1 MRKYTKKSITNGT
14 KLWLPS
20 AQSSP
25 AKKLTSKV
33 KKLKQADILWFADQ
47 MSATQSGGIPLYKA
61 LSMAADLKKGTP
73 LGARLL
79 ELQKRIGDGSTLA
92 NAMRADEKAWT
103 ASVIALVQAGEAS
116 GTLGDAFKRVLTLVS
131 NKLKLRKKLR
141 GALTYPIVVIVVTAT
156 LVAGMLL
163 FVVPRFQDIYDS
175 LGSDLPSITKFVIS
189 MADKSLLVL
198 VVLIVTIIAT
208 TLGYRY
214 AKTSKEL
221 SIKLD
226 VFKFAIPVLGALMLK
241 GVYARV
247 SSLLAALLSSG
258 IPLLEALDYAAAAS
272 GSSLHAE
279 SLMRVK
285 RNLSDGALFSK
296 ALDDENLW
304 PDLLVQFVVV
314 GEQSGSLAAMMEK
327 VATREAEEVET
338 ASERLT
344 SLIEPFMM
352 VAIGAVIGVFLLAL
366 YLPILD
372 LGSQIR

>member
-14 KLWLPS
+14 KPWSPS

-92 NAMRADEKAWT
+92 DAMRADEKAWT

-198 VVLIVTIIAT
+198 VALIVTIIAT

-258 IPLLEALDYAAAAS
+258 IPLLEALDYASAAS